1 MANPQIIYVAAGGTI
16 TLQFTHPPSGLP
28 AYYMDAVRHDNIASS
43 GVRESIIERIDNF
56 LEVNM
61 RTVLSG
67 SDVQNW
73 SFFMASALQGNPF
86 SYYPDST
93 LAAFTNYTLED
104 TTWDAAWRT
113 PGVYTFKMKLRQ
125 VVT

>member
-1 MANPQIIYVAAGGTI
+1 MAIPKIIYVSSSGTL
-16 TLQFTHPPSGLP
+16 TLQFIYPPSGLP
-28 AYYMDAVRHDNIASS
+28 ANFMEAVRHDNIASS

-56 LEVNM
+56 LQLNM

-67 SDVQNW
+67 LDLQNW
-73 SFFMASALQGNPF
+73 SVFMECALQGNPF

-93 LAAFTNYTLED
+93 LAAYTNYTLED

-113 PGVYTFKMKLRQ
+113 PGIYTFKMKFRQ

>member
-1 MANPQIIYVAAGGTI
+1 MAIPKITYVAGGGTI
-16 TLQFTHPPSGLP
+16 TLQFTYPPSGLP
-28 AYYMDAVRHDNIASS
+28 AYYMEAVRHDNIASS
-43 GVRESIIERIDNF
+43 GVREAIIERIDNF
-56 LEVNM
+56 IELNM
-61 RTVLSG
+61 QTVLSG

-73 SFFMASALQGNPF
+73 SFFMEYALQGNPF

-93 LAAFTNYTLED
+93 LAAYTNYTLED

-113 PGVYTFKMKLRQ
+113 PGVYTFKMKFRQ